1 MLKYVLKRLL
11 MIIPMMLIIIF
22 IVFALASM
30 SDVNPGRMILGG
42 DATEEQVYEYNQE
55 LGLYDPL
62 VVRYGNYIW
71 DLLHGDFGTSYY
83 YREPVMGIIMERW
96 PNTILLTFL
105 SVGIAVLVGVSL
117 GVLSAVRQ
125 YSILDRIA
133 TISSMLLS
141 AIPTFCMAALLIL
154 LFSYRLGLVPASG
167 TTNGWKSWI
176 LPAIILGISYS
187 AQFLRFTR
195 STMLDTTRQDYIRT
209 ARAKGVTESTTVWRH
224 AFRNALLPLI
234 TLCGTTLGALLG
246 GAVAMEKVFVIPGLG
261 TLVSDA
267 LNRSDIP
274 LVVGAISLMAFTFMI
289 IMLIVDLLYAVVDP
303 RLRAKYSSGKQKRKA
318 IAVEGGKNQ
327 HDEEEK

>member
-1 MLKYVLKRLL
+1 MLKFILKRLL

-30 SDVNPGRMILGG
+30 AEVDPGRMLLGPE
-42 DATEEQVYEYNQE
+42 ATEEQVYEYNEE

-62 VVRYGNYIW
+62 IVRYGNYIW
-71 DLLHGDFGTSYY
+71 GMLHGDFGTSYY
-83 YREPVMGIIMERW
+83 YREPVLGIIMARW

-105 SVGIAVLVGVSL
+105 SVGIAVVVGVSL
-117 GVLSAVRQ
+117 GVLSAVKQ

-133 TISSMLLS
+133 TVSSMLLS

-154 LFSYRLGLVPASG
+154 LFSYELGLVPASG
-167 TTNGWKSWI
+167 ITNGWRSWI
-176 LPAIILGISYS
+176 LPAITLGISYS

-209 ARAKGVTESTTVWRH
+209 ARAKGVTEGDLIWHH

-234 TLCGTTLGALLG
+234 TLCGTTLGTLLG

-261 TLVSDA
+261 TLVADA
-267 LNRSDIP
+267 LGRSDIP

-289 IMLIVDLLYAVVDP
+289 IMLVVDLLYAVVDP
-303 RLRAKYSSGKQKRKA
+303 RIRAKYSGGKRKKKPA
-318 IAVEGGKNQ
+318 ALGEGASQNGETQK
-327 HDEEEK
+327 